1 MEQSQAQ
8 IRKGIVL
15 IVKRKD
21 GKLLLFVHGRD
32 GLWSLV
38 SGGCEP
44 GEEILDT
51 VVREAKEEANLD
63 IEKSK
68 IIETDEIIRFVS
80 SKGPGE
86 QRVFVYTTENTDNIK
101 PDGEETIEMGWFTKD
116 EAIEK
121 LNQKPPLVEI
131 VKKLA

>member
-1 MEQSQAQ
+1 MEDNKV
-8 IRKGIVL
+8 RKGIVL
-15 IVKRKD
+15 IVKNKE

-32 GLWSLV
+32 GLWSLI

-44 GEEILDT
+44 GEEIFDT
-51 VVREAKEEANLD
+51 VVREAKEEANLEID
-63 IEKSK
+63 KEK
-68 IIETDEIIRFVS
+68 IIQKNEVIRFVS

-86 QRVFVYTTENTDNIK
+86 QKVFMYIADDTSNVK
-101 PDGEETIEMGWFTKD
+101 PDGEETVEMGWFEKE

-131 VKKLA
+131 VRKLA